1 MDLMHLDNRLQRV
14 LILGLVRHDDQIAST
29 TMALAKS
36 FSQNNEVLLVEHP
49 YTLIDCMKSFWK
61 KSTWKRIR
69 ATFGLSTPIIQGTNW
84 QILIPP
90 VTLPANWLKRGRL
103 YKIFQK
109 VNHRLIGRTINRC
122 LTKLKWNEYVYI
134 NSYNYHY
141 PHLQQYLKK
150 RCLLRTYHCVDPII
164 KPYTRKHG
172 LINEKLT
179 VLQSDLV
186 ISTSLSL
193 QQKWA
198 NMNNS
203 YLVTNGVT
211 HSLIDQFNAAKG
223 DIDLTV
229 RSLGTSVFGYFGA
242 IERRIDYNLLG
253 KVFSKNS
260 HWKLVMA
267 GVVESRYMDSALFQ
281 LPNVHL
287 IGGYQYHELVKLIN
301 SVDVT
306 IIPFIKDEASSG
318 IFPLKVYEY
327 LASGKPVVSTDFNEF
342 LTCKHNDVMD
352 FASNDQEFQNLL
364 EQALRNPAVG
374 EERRKL
380 TAKRNTWEIKA
391 KQFQE
396 IINIEYERKN
406 FKSCKEQH

>member
-1 MDLMHLDNRLQRV
+1 MEKV
-14 LILGLVRHDDQIAST
+14 LILGLVRHDDQVAST

-36 FSQNNEVLLVEHP
+36 ISKNKQVLLVEHP
-49 YTLIDCMKSFWK
+49 YTVVDCLKSIWK

-69 ATFGLSTPIIQGTNW
+69 STFGFCNPIIRGTNW

-90 VTLPANWLKRGRL
+90 VTIPANWLKRGRL
-103 YKIFQK
+103 YKIIQK
-109 VNHRLIGRTINRC
+109 VNHRLLSRTINRC
-122 LTKLKWNEYVYI
+122 LTKLNWNKYVYI

-141 PHLQQYLKK
+141 PNLQQYLKEG
-150 RCLLRTYHCVDPII
+150 CLLRAYHCVDPII

-179 VLQSDLV
+179 VLQSDMV

-198 NMNNS
+198 NMKSS
-203 YLVTNGVT
+203 YLVTNGVPQ
-211 HSLIDQFNAAKG
+211 SLINQFNTDKG
-223 DIDLTV
+223 DLDPTI
-229 RSLGTSVFGYFGA
+229 RSLGTSIFGYFGA
-242 IERRIDYNLLG
+242 IERRIDYNLLR
-253 KVFSKNS
+253 KVFSNNPQ
-260 HWKLVMA
+260 WKLVLA
-267 GVVESRYMDSALFQ
+267 GVVEPQYMDSALFQ

-287 IGGYQYHELVKLIN
+287 IRGYQYRELVKLIN

-306 IIPFIKDEASSG
+306 IIPFKKDEASSG

-342 LTCKHNDVMD
+342 LTCKLSDVMN
-352 FASNDQEFQNLL
+352 FTSNDQEFQQFL
-364 EQALRNPAVG
+364 EQALRNPSVG

-380 TAKRNTWEIKA
+380 AAKRNTWEIKA

-406 FKSCKEQH
+406 FKSCKEQQ